1 MVQNCTDLNDS
12 ELTNSATDLE
22 RLVGG
27 SARMRYPDQV
37 SSPKIPN
44 EVYSAKMARKAIQ
57 LSKDIVVRVKD
68 RVRLRD
74 KILMMK

>member
-1 MVQNCTDLNDS
+1 MVQNCNDLNDS
-12 ELTNSATDLE
+12 ELTNSARDLE

-44 EVYSAKMARKAIQ
+44 EVYSAQMAQQALK
-57 LSKDIVVRVKD
+57 LSKDIVMRVKD
-68 RVRLRD
+68 
-74 KILMMK
+74 KIA

>member
-1 MVQNCTDLNDS
+1 MVQNCNDLNDS
-12 ELTNSATDLE
+12 ELTNSARDLE

-44 EVYSAKMARKAIQ
+44 EVYSAQMARKAIE

-68 RVRLRD
+68 RVR
-74 KILMMK
+74 